1 MTKSILYIVNSY
13 GTPPLNYFEK
23 YLKENRKAFVTI
35 LKLPAIRL
43 LKNKI
48 SLDAFIKDEGNKV
61 YKINLN
67 IFFPLPY
74 FLVFLLQY
82 LINFVLLFILLSKIK
97 RKKFDIVIGETNFG
111 SCISFILRKL
121 HVAKFSI
128 FFNGDIIPYSKWSDN
143 CFFLPNK
150 NKKNPF
156 YKSVDNF
163 LIKIQYWLR
172 NIGYKN
178 DLIWF
183 ANKKIADFDS
193 KKGLVNRNNI
203 INDPILVDYRQSL
216 KYSLY
221 EKRMNT
227 LCYIGRI
234 DDYVG
239 LDIIIPALK
248 VIKKTITNIQLL
260 IIGGNEIS
268 FERYKRLAIKNEV
281 ANKITF
287 YGYVPEI
294 EKAFKLMSHAA
305 LGIALYKPVK
315 DNVSMYTQ
323 PGKPKEYIKLGI
335 PVLLSK
341 NGPEIGRQIIRYK
354 AGVESDFNIESVSK
368 TIINVLTDK
377 YLYTELQKGVLHF
390 ANEYNYKARF
400 KEIWEEITKSMNL

>member
-23 YLKENRKAFVTI
+23 YLKENQKAFVTI

-43 LKNKI
+43 LKNRV
-48 SLDAFIKDEGNKV
+48 SLDAFIKDEGNKIH
-61 YKINLN
+61 KINLN

-74 FLVFLLQY
+74 FLIFLLQY
-82 LINFVLLFILLSKIK
+82 LINFILLFILLSKIK

-121 HVAKFSI
+121 RVAKFSV
-128 FFNGDIIPYSKWSDN
+128 FFNGDIIPDSKWSDN

-156 YKSVDNF
+156 YKSIDNF

-178 DLIWF
+178 DLVWF
-183 ANKKIADFDS
+183 ANKKIAIFDS
-193 KKGLVNRNNI
+193 ERGLEGKKKI
-203 INDPILVDYRQSL
+203 INDPILIDYQQSL
-216 KYSLY
+216 KYSSY
-221 EKRMNT
+221 KKRMNT

-248 VIKKTITNIQLL
+248 ETKKVIPNIRLL

-268 FERYKRLAIKNEV
+268 FERYKLLAIKNGVE
-281 ANKITF
+281 NQII
-287 YGYVPEI
+287 YHGYIPEI
-294 EKAFKLMSHAA
+294 EKAFELMSHAA
-305 LGIALYKPVK
+305 LGIGLYKPVK

-323 PGKPKEYIKLGI
+323 PGKIKEYIKVGV

-341 NGPEIGRQIIRYK
+341 NGPEIGRRIIRFK
-354 AGVESDFNIESVSK
+354 AGVESDFNVKSVSK
-368 TIINVLTDK
+368 TIIEILTNK
-377 YLYTELQKGVLHF
+377 YLYAELQKGVLRF
-390 ANEYNYKARF
+390 ANEYDYKARF
-400 KEIWEEITKSMNL
+400 KEIWEEITKSVNL